1 MVARRRKPVHLWSDR
16 GTNFVSTN
24 KEIGQAIKRWNQS
37 QIEDQLSQEGI
48 QWHFNPPAS
57 PHFGGAWERLVQS
70 AKKALNAVAAR
81 QRVTD
86 ETVLTFLTEV
96 EALLNSRPLTHIS
109 SDPQDEEALTPNHFL
124 IGRTSNNLP
133 MDVVT
138 DRDMSSRKRWKH
150 AQIITNHFW
159 KRWLCEYVPSLTE
172 PQKWQQDI
180 RNLETGD
187 LVIVVDENSPRGRW
201 PLGRVTRVL
210 PCDDGRVRAAEV
222 RAKSGTYLRP
232 AAKLCFLKELPK

>member
-1 MVARRRKPVHLWSDR
+1 MAIRRMVARRRKPVHLWSDR

-24 KEIGQAIKRWNQS
+24 KDIGQAIKRWNQS

-57 PHFGGAWERLVQS
+57 PYFGGAWERLVQS

-96 EALLNSRPLTHIS
+96 EALLNSRPLAHNS

-150 AQIITNHFW
+150 THVMTNYFW
-159 KRWLCEYVPSLTE
+159 KRSLRKYVPSLTE

-222 RAKSGTYLRP
+222 HTKSGT
-232 AAKLCFLKELPK
+232 